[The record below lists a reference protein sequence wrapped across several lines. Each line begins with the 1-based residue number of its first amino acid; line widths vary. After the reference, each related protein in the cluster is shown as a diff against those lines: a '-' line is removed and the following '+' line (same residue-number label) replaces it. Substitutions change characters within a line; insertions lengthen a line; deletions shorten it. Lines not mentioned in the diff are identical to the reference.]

1 MARFVPKGK
10 ENEYFGFFAFSG
22 KATSF
27 IGPLLLAI
35 IKQITGSQK
44 IGMLAV
50 AALLILGMYLLSGV
64 NDKYL
69 EKTQNDLK

>member
-1 MARFVPKGK
+1 MGRIIPKSK
-10 ENEYFGFFAFSG
+10 VNEFFGFYAFSG

-27 IGPLLLAI
+27 IGPFLLAF

-50 AALLILGMYLLSGV
+50 SLLLIGGMFLLTTV
-64 NDKYL
+64 N
-69 EKTQNDLK
+69 NDSKKSFNQ

>member
-1 MARFVPKGK
+1 MGRIVPKHK
-10 ENEYFGFFAFSG
+10 VNEFFGFYAFSG

-27 IGPLLLAI
+27 IGPLLLAV

-50 AALLILGMYLLSGV
+50 ALLLIAGIYLLSGV
-64 NDKYL
+64 NDRYV
-69 EKTQNDLK
+69 EKNK